1 MLRRPNPRRPL
12 LRATGLG
19 LIARLV
25 VSSALL
31 VAPWFEPGA
40 ARAQGPAIGV
50 NVINP
55 YVLSVADQDAMLA
68 EIHGTGVRVIRA
80 SITLDAKGVDFAE
93 RAWKHGLSIEWL
105 IYHFGGYDPFG
116 QKPLSAADPE
126 QFRKT
131 FMPILEAL
139 EAKGITLAAF
149 ELGNEI
155 NLSGTN
161 PEFIPRQGNARQLS
175 LDDLDRDPEGRQVAK
190 GFLQYLKV
198 LAALKDVRDHS
209 KLNRRTPITTAGLGT
224 YDQNDGPMPKWA
236 KGDVVGINTTLRY
249 MRAHGLDTLVD
260 AYGIHV
266 YPDNH
271 EGAAISA
278 ARKAKLDK
286 YDLAECRPPG
296 SSAGKPCWVTEWG
309 LNNGATNC
317 PLDDTSRARVTREMM
332 GDFAPYAR
340 RGSLAGLVYFAWTG
354 TPGSPPLS
362 SALWRCGAL
371 SESGRAALD
380 AALLK

>member
-1 MLRRPNPRRPL
+1 MIVIVRLLAVGAMLAAL
-12 LRATGLG
+12 W
-19 LIARLV
+19 
-25 VSSALL
+25 SA
-31 VAPWFEPGA
+31 PA
-40 ARAQGPAIGV
+40 AAQGTAVGV

-68 EIHGTGVRVIRA
+68 SIHAAGVRVIRA

-93 RAWKHGLSIEWL
+93 RAWQHGLSIEWL

-116 QKPLSAADPE
+116 QKPLSAADPQ
-126 QFRKT
+126 QFRAT
-131 FMPILEAL
+131 FAPILQAI

-161 PEFIPRQGNARQLS
+161 PEFRPPHPNARQLS
-175 LDDLDRDPEGRQVAK
+175 LDDLDHDPEGQQVAK

-198 LAALKDVRDHS
+198 MAVLKEVRDHA
-209 KLNRRTPITTAGLGT
+209 KLNQHTPISTAGLGT
-224 YDQNDGPMPKWA
+224 YDQDDGPLPNWA
-236 KGDVVGINTTLRY
+236 KGDVVGINSTLRCL
-249 MRAHGLDTLVD
+249 RANGLDTLVD

-271 EGAAISA
+271 EGAAMTA
-278 ARKAKLDK
+278 ARKARLAK

-296 SSAGKPCWVTEWG
+296 STAGKPCWVTEWG
-309 LNNGATNC
+309 LTNGATSC
-317 PLDDTSRARVTREMM
+317 PLDDASRARVTREMM
-332 GDFAPYAR
+332 GDFAPYAKA
-340 RGSLAGLVYFAWTG
+340 GSLAGLVYFAWTG

-371 SESGRAALD
+371 SESGQAALD
-380 AALLK
+380 TALLR